1 MHEFVRLILSNGLSN
16 EAIKRKEKE
25 EKKINASACALGL
38 PSPDDCI
45 VDLSLHGRGR
55 NRFGC
60 RWMKFWPRIC

>member
-25 EKKINASACALGL
+25 EKEEKKINASACALGL
-38 PSPDDCI
+38 HSPDAAV

-55 NRFGC
+55 NRFG
-60 RWMKFWPRIC
+60 

>member
-38 PSPDDCI
+38 HSPDDCI
-45 VDLSLHGRGR
+45 VDLSLHGRGI
-55 NRFGC
+55 GLGADG
-60 RWMKFWPRIC
+60 